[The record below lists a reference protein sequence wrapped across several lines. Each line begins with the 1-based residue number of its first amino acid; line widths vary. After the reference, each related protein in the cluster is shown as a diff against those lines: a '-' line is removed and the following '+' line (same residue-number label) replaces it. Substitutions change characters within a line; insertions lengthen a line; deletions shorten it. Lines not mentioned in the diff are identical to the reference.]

1 MRTIASHFLVQI
13 LRPRPIMCMA
23 RRDAAGP
30 QSSEIAAVYLVVI
43 SQLLTT
49 AIVADDVIAK
59 RVALANEVSIM
70 LN

>member
-1 MRTIASHFLVQI
+1 
-13 LRPRPIMCMA
+13 MCMA
-23 RRDAAGP
+23 RRDAVGP

-49 AIVADDVIAK
+49 AIVADDVITK
-59 RVALANEVSIM
+59 RVALTNEVSIM